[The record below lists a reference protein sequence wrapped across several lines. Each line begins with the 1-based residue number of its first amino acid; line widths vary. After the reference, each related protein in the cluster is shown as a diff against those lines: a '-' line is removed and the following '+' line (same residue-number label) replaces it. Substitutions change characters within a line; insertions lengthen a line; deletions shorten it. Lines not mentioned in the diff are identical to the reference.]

1 MKKTILFI
9 IVFLSTYVKGYSCA
23 VCLGDFTKEEILA
36 YSLSVVFMISVLVFS
51 ILYIYRKLKKH
62 YDVE

>member
-1 MKKTILFI
+1 MKKALLFFV
-9 IVFLSTYVKGYSCA
+9 VFLSFYSKGYSCA
-23 VCLGDFTKEEILA
+23 VCIGDYTKEEILA
-36 YSLSVVFMISVLVFS
+36 YSISVVFMISVLIIS